1 MKVLYVTSTRY
12 DYTTATLVQGL
23 NALPGIELRTTT
35 LGNYART
42 TQVLQREDA
51 RAFGRSA
58 ALLILGYNR
67 GVDTELYWAID
78 NPGAVRTFV
87 DGGDN
92 AEMPLSLEHAR
103 AMHAIFKREYLRP
116 DHSLRNLIALLTRRS
131 AGLWKTARR
140 HSLMPFP
147 SFEGFRN
154 RTRPIDVLRNI
165 AARSIEHKVYPF
177 PYGIEDRFVGSLNPA
192 PRFELS
198 CMLNPQA
205 PERAD
210 FVRRLRDL
218 RLPAAFTE
226 QIPIGPDDVQRLV
239 SVGAVNPTAMRPVE
253 LGHNAAY
260 YEQIRTA
267 AAVSACRV
275 PASTPCASGRSSRRA
290 HSSSRNA
297 SPSRCLTRSW
307 KARTTSDLTRSTSCA
322 SCCTTAIATP
332 RGPTPSAALVTR
344 LRCALTRPGR
354 ERCTCSAHCARAVC
368 SIQSTAPAMKRRDHA
383 PTRSRPLFPNSNSE
397 SVRGQDR

>member
-35 LGNYART
+35 LGNYAHA

-78 NPGAVRTFV
+78 NPGAVRIFV

-116 DHSLRNLIALLTRRS
+116 DNSLRNLIALLTRRS

-226 QIPIGPDDVQRLV
+226 QISIGPEDVQRLV
-239 SVGAVNPTAMRPVE
+239 SVGAVNPAAMRPVE
-253 LGHNAAY
+253 LGHNATY
-260 YEQIRTA
+260 YEQIRD
-267 AAVSACRV
+267 
-275 PASTPCASGRSSRRA
+275 SRRCISVPGSGFDTLRFWEILA
-290 HSSSRNA
+290 QGA
-297 SPSRCLTRSW
+297 L
-307 KARTTSDLTRSTSCA
+307 
-322 SCCTTAIATP
+322 
-332 RGPTPSAALVTR
+332 LVTKR
-344 LRCALTRPGR
+344 VAIEMPDTLVEGAHYLGFDTFEELRDLLRDSYRDPARADAIRSAGHTFALRAHTTR
-354 ERCTCSAHCARAVC
+354 ARAVYML
-368 SIQSTAPAMKRRDHA
+368 STLR
-383 PTRSRPLFPNSNSE
+383 TRGLLDSVDGAGDETPRPRANAIASALPKE
-397 SVRGQDR
+397 Q